1 MQMVSNMLKEHKAGR
16 SSLTSFNSAV
26 SILQN
31 GKTDSR
37 ESGDKR
43 MQKESILKSQKDSVY
58 NKSQYRR
65 KEVATEGNEEAER
78 EHSVNFVTQN
88 TERKHT
94 DKDGK
99 GKGYLKNSYSLIKE
113 DVDKENTMTP
123 ALGTESPGIA
133 LHGRKEKR
141 SSFEHHF

>member
-1 MQMVSNMLKEHKAGR
+1 MQMVSNMLKDHKAGR

-65 KEVATEGNEEAER
+65 KEVVTEGNEEIER

-88 TERKHT
+88 TERKHMG
-94 DKDGK
+94 KD

-123 ALGTESPGIA
+123 ALGMESPG
-133 LHGRKEKR
+133 
-141 SSFEHHF
+141 